1 MEENAAGLVLPAP
14 GDIAPRERDDAMG
27 AYLMMF
33 ASLALGIPLPFI
45 GVIASVIY
53 YAINHRRSR
62 FVAFHSL
69 QALFAH
75 IPIAVMNGSLVVWL
89 IVALVREQGHWAA
102 FWTALAL
109 VLACNLAYLILSI
122 IALRRASRGLF
133 WYMPLIGSLAFSRF
147 YGPGAAE
154 RWEAKPAPDRNEPP
168 RGFSS

>member
-14 GDIAPRERDDAMG
+14 DDIPPRERDDAMG

-33 ASLALGIPLPFI
+33 ASLALGLPLPFI
-45 GVIASVIY
+45 GVIASIIY

-75 IPIAVMNGSLVVWL
+75 LPIAVMNGSLVVWL
-89 IVALVREQGHWAA
+89 VVALVTEAGHWSA
-102 FWTALAL
+102 FWIALAL
-109 VLACNLAYLILSI
+109 VLLCNLAYLVFSV

-154 RWEAKPAPDRNEPP
+154 RWEAAAPQERNEPP